1 MAGVFIPIP
10 ISGIEEEREEPSLT
24 YKLDLD
30 AGRIVGKVDGL
41 EAINQFIR
49 KALITPRFHCLIYD
63 NQYGSEIEEA
73 IIQKDASR
81 DYIEA
86 VTEGFV
92 RDALRP
98 DTRILSIYDFQI
110 TFEHDTAF
118 VFFRADTI
126 FGETEIKE
134 EVI

>member
-30 AGRIVGKVDGL
+30 AGRIAGKVDGL

-63 NQYGSEIEEA
+63 NQYGSEIKDTITSKNATEEL
-73 IIQKDASR
+73 
-81 DYIEA
+81 IEA
-86 VTEGFV
+86 EIPRLVS
-92 RDALRP
+92 DALLCDGRVLRVYNFRYEIVE
-98 DTRILSIYDFQI
+98 DYCHI
-110 TFEHDTAF
+110 
-118 VFFRADTI
+118 FFNADPI
-126 FGETEIKE
+126 AGPPS
-134 EVI
+134 VVGVR

>member
-30 AGRIVGKVDGL
+30 AGRIAGKVDGP

-63 NQYGSEIEEA
+63 NQYGSEIKDTITSKNATEEL
-73 IIQKDASR
+73 
-81 DYIEA
+81 IEA
-86 VTEGFV
+86 EIPRLVS
-92 RDALRP
+92 DALLCDGRVLRVYNFRYEFVEDYCHIFSTP
-98 DTRILSIYDFQI
+98 TRLPVQLLL
-110 TFEHDTAF
+110 
-118 VFFRADTI
+118 R
-126 FGETEIKE
+126 G
-134 EVI
+134 